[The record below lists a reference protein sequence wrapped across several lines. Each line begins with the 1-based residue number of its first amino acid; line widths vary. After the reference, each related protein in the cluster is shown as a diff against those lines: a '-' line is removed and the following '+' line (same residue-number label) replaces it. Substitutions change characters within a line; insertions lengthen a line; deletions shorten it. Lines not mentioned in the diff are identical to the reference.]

1 MLNSPPHTIARR
13 TDPQTSYDAAAK
25 APTGKMR
32 QFVFDLIEQSGPDGT
47 TIKEMVAANPDI
59 QASSITSRPN
69 ELEKQ
74 GLVHYRGDKRDGARM
89 PRMTE
94 AIGYVAA
101 GWFCL
106 RFMVLNASIVRRYSM
121 RQEKHNENDQRL

>member
-59 QASSITSRPN
+59 PTSSITSRPN

-74 GLVHYRGDKRDGARM
+74 GLVHYRGDKRDGARII
-89 PRMTE
+89 R
-94 AIGYVAA
+94 VAA
-101 GWFCL
+101 HDRG
-106 RFMVLNASIVRRYSM
+106 Y
-121 RQEKHNENDQRL
+121 RLCGCGMALSSFYGFKCQYC